1 MVPSIINYFHNY
13 LCVLPPTVE
22 NITSGSKATAE
33 VKVGGFLFEN
43 RTYDLCNT
51 AVRRVNMKCPVA
63 IGLYN
68 VTVTTLV
75 PVMSPRVSLSQAT
88 IDNRCTAWCSCSI

>member
-1 MVPSIINYFHNY
+1 M
-13 LCVLPPTVE
+13 E

-51 AVRRVNMKCPVA
+51 AVRRINMKCPVA
-63 IGLYN
+63 MDQYN

-75 PVMSPRVSLSQAT
+75 PVMSPRVSLSRAT
-88 IDNRCTAWCSCSI
+88 IDNHYTAWCDCSV